1 MPAHTET
8 KAPKAKTMELRVE
21 RYIHQKE
28 ETFGKFYIN
37 GEYQCYTLEDQKRDE
52 KVMGDTRIDAG
63 RYQVVFR
70 KEGGHHAKYLAKY
83 GAAFHRGM
91 LHVLNVPKF
100 KFILIHVGNT
110 ELDTMGCLIVGLGKT
125 KNSLTQSIAAY
136 QKIYPPIAAALEK
149 GEEVWITYIDIYPN

>member
-1 MPAHTET
+1 MPANTET

-63 RYQVVFR
+63 RFQVVFR
-70 KEGGHHAKYLAKY
+70 KEGGHHTKYLAKY
-83 GAAFHRGM
+83 GADFHKGM
-91 LHVLNVPKF
+91 LHVINVPKF

-110 ELDTMGCLIVGLGKT
+110 ELDTMGCLLVGLGKT
-125 KNSLTQSIAAY
+125 KNALTESVAAY
-136 QKIYPPIAAALEK
+136 KKIYPQIAAALEK
-149 GEEVWITYIDIYPN
+149 GEEVWITYIDVYPN